1 MKKLTIIF
9 DVLNFFALLFILVS
23 RMNDSEMWF
32 KITMGIISLASFFK
46 LIYNIKK

>member
-32 KITMGIISLASFFK
+32 KITMGIISLASFF
-46 LIYNIKK
+46 